1 MAGTK
6 HKKVQ
11 ENLPEK
17 ANSLTSTKLPTYEAT
32 LSQMKELDRERK
44 EDIHGIKGDENVSDN
59 KAKTFLNCGL
69 ELPLQPRKKCS
80 AYGTMCLNCQKEN
93 HWPKFAAP
101 ETKEEQCAGKRAE
114 KPQYAS
120 LHSRN

>member
-1 MAGTK
+1 MWASTAPEKWICRRFPDTLPKSNHEVPIRDSETRTRRVSAWSSNYSLAGTK

-44 EDIHGIKGDENVSDN
+44 EDIHGIKGD
-59 KAKTFLNCGL
+59 
-69 ELPLQPRKKCS
+69 
-80 AYGTMCLNCQKEN
+80 
-93 HWPKFAAP
+93 
-101 ETKEEQCAGKRAE
+101 
-114 KPQYAS
+114 
-120 LHSRN
+120 